1 MPTTIASASV
11 LQDGRLA
18 ILVEAGE
25 ASSLQSYL
33 RSKGVKCSE
42 MSPVIWR
49 PRRITRDAMGR
60 LNIEEDVL
68 ECEIVAEGTLND
80 SWNWIRDWAMAKLVR

>member
-11 LQDGRLA
+11 LEDGRLA

-25 ASSLQSYL
+25 ARSLHSYL
-33 RSKGVKCSE
+33 RSKGVRCSE
-42 MSPVIWR
+42 VRPVIWR
-49 PRRITRDAMGR
+49 PRRITRDATGK
-60 LNIEEDVL
+60 LNFEEDVL

-80 SWNWIRDWAMAKLVR
+80 SWNWISDWAMAKLVR